1 MSTEPEKPK
10 DAEVAVELEAV
21 KGEDANAVADNAA
34 AAPEP
39 EAEVKAEAEPEAED
53 PAEPEDDL
61 ELENDLDVRITK
73 MHVRTILN
81 AMDKVLQGRN
91 LNKNNVL
98 RVTYALLSVTK
109 KLKDGTAKMP
119 GKAKK
124 EALLS
129 ALRKRLGDEDDL
141 SEDDRELVMLMA
153 ADVTD
158 VLVEALTA
166 GQAKCCVVQ

>member
-34 AAPEP
+34 AAP
-39 EAEVKAEAEPEAED
+39 EPEAED